1 MTGCS
6 SAGERRFVI
15 LCVEDEAQLRRD
27 IADELAEAGYG
38 VMEASDGEQ
47 ALGILADTR
56 PDLIL
61 CDISMPG
68 LSGYDVLAAVQ
79 QKGSDHAE
87 IPFVFLSALADPRQI
102 VAGKRLGADD
112 YLVKPIDYDLLLA
125 TVAARLRQIER
136 IRSSRSTYTPVD
148 AALLSSTFGLTPA
161 ETRVALALSEG
172 TTPSGIAAGLN
183 ISRTTVAF
191 HLRNIFQKTGS
202 RRQAELVARLLQ
214 ITGENTIHPP
224 APASSRR

>member
-1 MTGCS
+1 P
-6 SAGERRFVI
+6 
-15 LCVEDEAQLRRD
+15 
-27 IADELAEAGYG
+27 
-38 VMEASDGEQ
+38 
-47 ALGILADTR
+47 R
-56 PDLIL
+56 P
-61 CDISMPG
+61 
-68 LSGYDVLAAVQ
+68 
-79 QKGSDHAE
+79 
-87 IPFVFLSALADPRQI
+87 I

-172 TTPSGIAAGLN
+172 TTPSEIAAGLN